1 MFTWARIFDK
11 YLQTALITRPHLRRV
26 LHELNV
32 GVEHDEDPGPAAA
45 VLAVDHGRAAQLRP
59 GEGVRHHAAE
69 VEQGAGLRA
78 AVARPLRELELGHL
92 SDQKISA

>member
-1 MFTWARIFDK
+1 M
-11 YLQTALITRPHLRRV
+11 ITRPHLRRV

-59 GEGVRHHAAE
+59 GEGVGHHAAE
-69 VEQGAGLRA
+69 VEL
-78 AVARPLRELELGHL
+78 ELECTCSLITKFAVFG
-92 SDQKISA
+92 